1 MVAWWAWDN
10 DSCSGCGSLQPFG
23 LAHCIARVE
32 ATTSAAE
39 VARCIG
45 LDSYVAAPAP
55 GDAEAQ
61 PHSLEL
67 VIRSYSDDT
76 NSWRVVATMVV
87 PHDLR
92 VEKFIAWFRRAFAQA
107 NVKSFSGRRGADQE
121 RALRAADPYRPSLF
135 MDCEPAR

>member
-1 MVAWWAWDN
+1 
-10 DSCSGCGSLQPFG
+10 
-23 LAHCIARVE
+23 VE

-107 NVKSFSGRRGADQE
+107 GKSSSGRRGAEQE
-121 RALRAADPYRPSLF
+121 RALRAADPYRPALF